1 MKERNFAFKRLLDRR
16 GVLEKECN
24 ALGTELGAIEQKLAE
39 LRGEEILNKKLL
51 AAHTLIPELIIEA
64 EKLNL
69 SGNLN
74 NFKKIY
80 TNKMFFDVH
89 SSSNG
94 LAQIKFRGDIHIYEH
109 DGDFTISGPTSIM
122 KSFIRNAGIKLDTR
136 YVDLGITDARKK
148 LEGYETIKKE
158 LSSIGKP

>member
-24 ALGTELGAIEQKLAE
+24 ALGTELGAIEQKIAE

-51 AAHTLIPELIIEA
+51 AVHTLSP
-64 EKLNL
+64 KLEIGNLRL

-74 NFKKIY
+74 NFKNIS
-80 TNKMFFDVH
+80 TNKMFHDVH
-89 SSSNG
+89 SSNDG
-94 LAQIKFRGDIHIYEH
+94 LAQIKFRGDIYVYEH
-109 DGDFTISGPTSIM
+109 DGDFTISGPISTM

-136 YVDLGITDARKK
+136 YLDLEMTDARKR
-148 LEGYETIKKE
+148 LEEYESIKTE
-158 LSSIGKP
+158 LSSMGKP